1 MTAYQSIQ
9 FADDGDYITDYN
21 EPTAEDVWERV
32 NDQGSRWYFYPY
44 PFVITAKTG
53 SDFPRS
59 HGSIERKRIVS
70 ACDGFDWAVGLTVAS
85 VAREFAAFALST
97 AGGTGRGEA

>member
-9 FADDGDYITDYN
+9 LADDGDYVTDYN
-21 EPTAEDVWERV
+21 APTIEDVWDLV

-44 PFVITAKTG
+44 PFVITAKAD
-53 SDFPRS
+53 SDYPRS
-59 HGSIERKRIVS
+59 HGSIGRKRIVS
-70 ACDGFDWAVGLTVAS
+70 ACDGYDWAVGLTVAT
-85 VAREFAAFALST
+85 VAREFAAALSA

>member
-32 NDQGSRWYFYPY
+32 NDQ
-44 PFVITAKTG
+44 
-53 SDFPRS
+53 
-59 HGSIERKRIVS
+59 
-70 ACDGFDWAVGLTVAS
+70 
-85 VAREFAAFALST
+85 
-97 AGGTGRGEA
+97 